1 MVSQFLSCLR
11 TRFARTKRE
20 IIENLK
26 HFSKYSRKIGKIGS
40 NKSYFQKCVPRNIV
54 IPVHEMH
61 GLQQNAQND
70 RNARFARIA
79 HF

>member
-1 MVSQFLSCLR
+1 MQ
-11 TRFARTKRE
+11 E
-20 IIENLK
+20 
-26 HFSKYSRKIGKIGS
+26 GKIGS
-40 NKSYFQKCVPRNIV
+40 NKSYFQKCVSRSIV

-61 GLQQNAQND
+61 GLQQNARND